1 MLLLFRAL
9 TPLQDKNQSG
19 RTFFSERTDELAH
32 RLRCSLRDLA
42 PNMGISQAMLFA
54 YRSGKHEP
62 TLKAIR
68 KLEAAE
74 AAAGI
79 RSAAPAPAPAPADED
94 DPFSRIRR
102 QLDEIQAG
110 FPMAELIR
118 RMAAA
123 GAWPPAGADLQLTP
137 AVLFRRYA
145 PPES

>member
-1 MLLLFRAL
+1 M
-9 TPLQDKNQSG
+9 
-19 RTFFSERTDELAH
+19 
-32 RLRCSLRDLA
+32 
-42 PNMGISQAMLFA
+42 IFA
-54 YRSGKHEP
+54 YRTGKSPISGKAW
-62 TLKAIR
+62 L

-79 RSAAPAPAPAPADED
+79 RSAAPAPAPALAAADED